1 MRLVAATCAVD
12 SHLRPPIAL
21 PRSGWHRYLVG
32 LPCSPTMRRMAHF
45 PCSTWIAAKNPSVCS
60 LPCFGK
66 KPSALQRKPAT
77 VRKRSADAEKA
88 VTVPEVELEPKQDT
102 AVVDDSQLL
111 PDQPKKR
118 CRYTGV
124 ASDAGHPPTKDKYH
138 IMKYLRYGKD
148 GTCAIRLK
156 GGSQFT
162 EINMPKATL
171 LQNQEVAEAICGEL
185 NKGVKPDTVREL
197 MSMLKETMCK
207 NISKG

>member
-1 MRLVAATCAVD
+1 MRYRQPPSAPHCVAA
-12 SHLRPPIAL
+12 L
-21 PRSGWHRYLVG
+21 
-32 LPCSPTMRRMAHF
+32 RMA
-45 PCSTWIAAKNPSVCS
+45 PEPRRIAKLSDDEEDGT
-60 LPCFGK
+60 LPMLDLDGGKKTQCVQPAMLRK

-138 IMKYLRYGKD
+138 IMKYLRHGKD
-148 GTCAIRLK
+148 GTCAVRLK

-162 EINMPKATL
+162 EINMPNATL
-171 LQNQEVAEAICGEL
+171 LQNQEVAEAICAEL

-197 MSMLKETMCK
+197 MSMLKEAMCK